1 MNSYHTICYVSKVQP
16 DLTDQQLQ
24 ELFSHSSNNNNNK
37 GIKGILL
44 STMGNFFQVLEG
56 RKEQISSLYEV
67 IKEDSRH
74 NEIYEVFNKPV
85 SKPVFTNYNSAFNVI
100 KTVDELEQ
108 LKTYLDTMPFDSTS
122 EKLSRLLA
130 PFLLME
136 EL

>member
-24 ELFSHSSNNNNNK
+24 ELFSHSSNSNNTK

-74 NEIYEVFNKPV
+74 NDIYEVFNRPV